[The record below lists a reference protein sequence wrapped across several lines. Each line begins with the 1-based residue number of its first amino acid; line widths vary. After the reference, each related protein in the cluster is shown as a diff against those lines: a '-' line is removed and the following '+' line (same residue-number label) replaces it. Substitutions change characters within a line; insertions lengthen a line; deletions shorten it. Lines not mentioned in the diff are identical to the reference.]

1 MPKLSP
7 RTASET
13 TATSSSTAE
22 ATKARCLRPRKSI
35 RVCCLS
41 MSMPARSDWQ
51 FAQFA
56 PAVEEVRQAP
66 GQHDRREHR
75 GQDADAQGDG
85 EALDGPRA
93 EVEQYDGGDQGG
105 DVGVDDGRQ
114 GPLVAGVYARL
125 RRVAVAQLFAYALEY
140 QHVGVDGHAHG
151 EHYAGDA
158 RQRQRGLEQGQ
169 HRDEQDEIHGQGD
182 V

>member
-22 ATKARCLRPRKSI
+22 APKARCLRPRKSI

-41 MSMPARSDWQ
+41 MSMPARPDWQ
-51 FAQFA
+51 FAQLA
-56 PAVEEVRQAP
+56 PAVEEIGQAP

-75 GQDADAQGDG
+75 GEDADARGDG
-85 EALDGPRA
+85 DSLGESRA
-93 EVEQYDGGDQGG
+93 EVEQHDSGDQGG

-114 GPLVAGVYARL
+114 GPLVAGV
-125 RRVAVAQLFAYALEY
+125 
-140 QHVGVDGHAHG
+140 
-151 EHYAGDA
+151 DA
-158 RQRQRGLEQGQ
+158 
-169 HRDEQDEIHGQGD
+169 
-182 V
+182 